1 MIAKNLISSIVG
13 PLSLDDTGE
22 QSLSIMNVYHL
33 KELPLVNKKEFL
45 CLVTENFLLENNLEQ
60 KLSEYKF
67 PYVNPFCY
75 EEEHLFEIIQK
86 MSLNKQTSITVLN
99 KDHHFVGIVTME
111 DIIHFL
117 GQSYS
122 FSEPGS
128 IIILETTRQN
138 YSLAEVSRIAESE
151 GVLIFFSF
159 VNANQDNSILYVT
172 LKLNT
177 FDITR
182 VVNAFQRY
190 EYTINAA
197 FSEEEYIDALK
208 ERYDSLMKYLS
219 I

>member
-1 MIAKNLISSIVG
+1 
-13 PLSLDDTGE
+13 
-22 QSLSIMNVYHL
+22 
-33 KELPLVNKKEFL
+33 
-45 CLVTENFLLENNLEQ
+45 
-60 KLSEYKF
+60 
-67 PYVNPFCY
+67 
-75 EEEHLFEIIQK
+75 
-86 MSLNKQTSITVLN
+86 
-99 KDHHFVGIVTME
+99 
-111 DIIHFL
+111 
-117 GQSYS
+117 
-122 FSEPGS
+122 
-128 IIILETTRQN
+128 
-138 YSLAEVSRIAESE
+138 VSRIAESE